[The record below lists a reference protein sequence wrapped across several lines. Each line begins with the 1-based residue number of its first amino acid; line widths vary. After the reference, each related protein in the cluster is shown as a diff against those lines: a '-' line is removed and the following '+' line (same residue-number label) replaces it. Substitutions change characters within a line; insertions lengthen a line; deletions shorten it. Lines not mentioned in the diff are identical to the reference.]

1 MVDELLVEPI
11 LFVRQCKY
19 AFRVETAHVVILDEV
34 FDWTY
39 YDTLALEYQFKSPF
53 TVRVRIRDTSY
64 GHLTIIIE
72 VGKPYNLIECYI

>member
-1 MVDELLVEPI
+1 MAPGLIFGERPGN
-11 LFVRQCKY
+11 Y
-19 AFRVETAHVVILDEV
+19 AFRVESAHVVILDEV

-53 TVRVRIRDTSY
+53 IVRVKIRKTSY
-64 GHLTIIIE
+64 GHFTIIIV